1 MVATPVQIAPSDM
14 RGGRA
19 ADFSA
24 GHLCPIEKSLPCSFC
39 DRNPKDSSKNWIAV
53 APLPMAG
60 ATSRRETFGF
70 QRRAAETCAQ
80 VSVR

>member
-24 GHLCPIEKSLPCSFC
+24 GHLCPMEKSLPCRKTLCQLDAAFFC
-39 DRNPKDSSKNWIAV
+39 QGVTVKGDTSPFTDSSRVSKGA
-53 APLPMAG
+53 
-60 ATSRRETFGF
+60 ATSRRESFGF
-70 QRRAAETCAQ
+70 L
-80 VSVR
+80 